1 MLYKRYNNKLF
12 SQNVRI
18 ILTIIS
24 ECDFKSYYYARMS
37 EVFLLFF
44 RNVRINST
52 ILSECRLTKE
62 IMIEC
67 KYSHFDK
74 IAAQHFTAN
83 LRNVD
88 RQFFTKCKYLHSLPQ
103 FPFFLEILT
112 FFKLFKKISVK
123 KRSHR

>member
-1 MLYKRYNNKLF
+1 MLYKRYINKLF

-52 ILSECRLTKE
+52 ILSECYFKSYNFIGMSVNQRD
-62 IMIEC
+62 
-67 KYSHFDK
+67 Y
-74 IAAQHFTAN
+74 
-83 LRNVD
+83 D
-88 RQFFTKCKYLHSLPQ
+88 RM
-103 FPFFLEILT
+103 
-112 FFKLFKKISVK
+112 
-123 KRSHR
+123 